1 MSGFVKIGFRRW
13 RGDLGDEKAWMMSH
27 THRYTY
33 NDTSIFLILYKSIMK
48 PHKFVVFSNGCEIS
62 FFESF
67 ERSLHKEMGMVVVIL
82 LLQLASLVPRLS
94 KKDSLVNTVCACA
107 AFLY

>member
-1 MSGFVKIGFRRW
+1 MSGFVKIRFRGW

-48 PHKFVVFSNGCEIS
+48 PHKFVAFSNGCEIS

-67 ERSLHKEMGMVVVIL
+67 ERSLHKEMGMGCCDIIAA
-82 LLQLASLVPRLS
+82 ASLGLS
-94 KKDSLVNTVCACA
+94 KKDSLVNAVCACVRLA